1 MACFLSG
8 LLALSLATEPPAIE
22 RLTPVSVRAMAFT
35 GAGLVTLG
43 VAFEINGLAGI
54 DSRALV
60 PEWRE
65 QATFNL
71 AGGAGLIGAG
81 LCLIAIAALLTPRD
95 IPPVIVWVTSGG
107 AAVSLRFPLP

>member
-71 AGGAGLIGAG
+71 AGGLGSSVPACASS
-81 LCLIAIAALLTPRD
+81 PS
-95 IPPVIVWVTSGG
+95 PPCSRPATS
-107 AAVSLRFPLP
+107 LPS